1 MQRTMQNIWK
11 HGNMAVGNFLM
22 KRRLNKSLVSEPNA
36 SPKELRKGTMASTVA
51 VALANNKPLTLG
63 WEK

>member
-1 MQRTMQNIWK
+1 
-11 HGNMAVGNFLM
+11 MAVGNFLM

-51 VALANNKPLTLG
+51 VALANHKPLTLG